1 MSDIDGRF
9 TLGSLLVA
17 FGLSYIITSFT
28 FVDSLFWTFIGLFF
42 IFEGVY
48 FTVEKIYRREKEVA
62 SYLTLLF
69 IGISILLFTFNII
82 QYSFLMLVV
91 SLFVS
96 IGLALL
102 LAGTMFKFS
111 TRESLSGIILI
122 AIGLL
127 ILTPHILNIPNSVY
141 KTIEIYGFGGLFIA
155 FGIIIMLPRKGGKK

>member
-9 TLGSLLVA
+9 TLGSVLVA

-28 FVDSLFWTFIGLFF
+28 LVHSLLWTFLGLFLL
-42 IFEGVY
+42 FEGVY
-48 FTVEKIYRREKEVA
+48 FTVKKIYLREKDVS
-62 SYLTLLF
+62 SYLSLLF

-102 LAGTMFKFS
+102 ISGTIFKFS
-111 TRESLSGIILI
+111 TREFLSGVILI
-122 AIGLL
+122 AIGFMLL
-127 ILTPHILNIPNSVY
+127 IPHILNISDSVY
-141 KTIEIYGFGGLFIA
+141 KTIEIYGFGGIFIA
-155 FGIIIMLPRKGGKK
+155 LGIVVMLPRKGGKK

>member
-9 TLGSLLVA
+9 TLGSVLVA

-28 FVDSLFWTFIGLFF
+28 LVHSLLWTFLGLFLL
-42 IFEGVY
+42 FEGVY
-48 FTVEKIYRREKEVA
+48 FTVKKIYLREKDVS
-62 SYLTLLF
+62 SYLSLLF

-102 LAGTMFKFS
+102 ISGTIFKFS
-111 TRESLSGIILI
+111 TREFLSGVILI
-122 AIGLL
+122 AIGFMLF
-127 ILTPHILNIPNSVY
+127 IPHILNISDSVY
-141 KTIEIYGFGGLFIA
+141 KTIEIYGFGGIFIA
-155 FGIIIMLPRKGGKK
+155 LGIVVMLPRKGGKK